1 MAMKKAVQ
9 ARVAA
14 RKQAV
19 GRMRAKGV
27 DAATARKRN
36 YVRTRAA
43 ELEAQGKTVD
53 RAALRKKFESGQVSR
68 AGFYKAGEKAALRK
82 KSAGTKSSGPKMNV
96 GDAKDRMGQKPKASV
111 GDAKDRMKSRKV
123 VSGPQNADKGMY
135 PKKKVVRG
143 GGKAAY

>member
-82 KSAGTKSSGPKMNV
+82 KSAGTKSSGSKMNV
-96 GDAKDRMGQKPKASV
+96 GDAKDRMGQKPKAGV

-135 PKKKVVRG
+135 PRKSKGR
-143 GGKAAY
+143 